1 MKSSR
6 SEIVKSKQA
15 YRKAECCVC
24 HLPFHTMWCSIHQR
38 TARRYGA
45 AAMIALKPALGF
57 ADRPGLAIL
66 PVYPRTN
73 RRWLSGGAGL
83 GPRATRLR
91 PVSSHLE
98 RVPNTTRAHAEPGR
112 GSQLN
117 LEGPRGLL
125 WTLVASSPKREKYLR
140 TFLSKVCTGR
150 RTRYRRQRSEHPRN
164 PHHRDQNWSTQI
176 SVDAELFIID
186 CLRHVTAP
194 LCVVSRRRRVHRVCT
209 HVSRSGRKGRVVFD
223 PA

>member
-1 MKSSR
+1 
-6 SEIVKSKQA
+6 
-15 YRKAECCVC
+15 
-24 HLPFHTMWCSIHQR
+24 MWCSIHQR

-57 ADRPGLAIL
+57 ADRPGLAIPSGL
-66 PVYPRTN
+66 SSHEPEVALR
-73 RRWLSGGAGL
+73 RRWTRTPRDPVTAG
-83 GPRATRLR
+83 
-91 PVSSHLE
+91 SSHLE

-140 TFLSKVCTGR
+140 TFLSNLHGAPNAIPSPAQRASSQPPSSRPKLVDSNFRRCRTIYHRLSSTCHCTAMR
-150 RTRYRRQRSEHPRN
+150 RLASTSRS
-164 PHHRDQNWSTQI
+164 
-176 SVDAELFIID
+176 
-186 CLRHVTAP
+186 
-194 LCVVSRRRRVHRVCT
+194 SRLYS

>member
-1 MKSSR
+1 
-6 SEIVKSKQA
+6 
-15 YRKAECCVC
+15 
-24 HLPFHTMWCSIHQR
+24 
-38 TARRYGA
+38 
-45 AAMIALKPALGF
+45 MIALKPALGF
-57 ADRPGLAIL
+57 ADRPGLAIPSGL
-66 PVYPRTN
+66 SSHEPEVALR
-73 RRWLSGGAGL
+73 RRWTRTPRDPVTAG
-83 GPRATRLR
+83 
-91 PVSSHLE
+91 SSHLE

-176 SVDAELFIID
+176 SVDAELSITD

-209 HVSRSGRKGRVVFD
+209 RMFPAVEGRAASFSTPRERSVPSAATTTIV
-223 PA
+223 PSAAAATSTASTAAAAYPPPPPPYPPPPPP